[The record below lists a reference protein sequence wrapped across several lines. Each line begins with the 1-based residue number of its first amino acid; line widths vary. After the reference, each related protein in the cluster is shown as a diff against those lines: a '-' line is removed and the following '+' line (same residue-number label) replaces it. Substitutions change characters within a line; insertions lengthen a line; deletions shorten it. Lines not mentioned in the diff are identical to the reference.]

1 MSTEI
6 KWKKQALK
14 FLNKQNLQAKKRI
27 IQAIYALPEG
37 DTKNL
42 VGHAPYKRLRVG
54 AYRIIYTEDGIVYTI
69 EKIDNRGDVYKRIK

>member
-14 FLNKQNLQAKKRI
+14 FLNKQNLQTKKRI

-42 VGHAPYKRLRVG
+42 VGHAPYKMEHIG
-54 AYRIIYTEDGIVYTI
+54 
-69 EKIDNRGDVYKRIK
+69 

>member
-14 FLNKQNLQAKKRI
+14 FLNKQNLQTKKRI

-37 DTKNL
+37 DTK
-42 VGHAPYKRLRVG
+42 
-54 AYRIIYTEDGIVYTI
+54 I
-69 EKIDNRGDVYKRIK
+69 